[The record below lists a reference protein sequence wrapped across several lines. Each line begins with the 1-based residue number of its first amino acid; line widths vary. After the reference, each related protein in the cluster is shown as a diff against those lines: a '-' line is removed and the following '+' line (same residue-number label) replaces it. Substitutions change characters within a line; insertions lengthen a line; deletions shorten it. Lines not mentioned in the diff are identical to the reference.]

1 MRASIKNPWSLSP
14 ENEEAMLGTL
24 LVLSIIALP
33 IALVYHGCREEPAA
47 EQAAMV
53 AGSQP
58 TVVRMCPDCAHRL
71 TCQECGRPLPSHTK
85 DQQK

>member
-1 MRASIKNPWSLSP
+1 MFPWFWFFGP
-14 ENEEAMLGTL
+14 DDAAVAAVML
-24 LVLSIIALP
+24 LVCFLIALP
-33 IALVYHGCREEPAA
+33 LALVYHGCREEPAT

>member
-1 MRASIKNPWSLSP
+1 MFPWFFGP
-14 ENEEAMLGTL
+14 DDAAAAAVL
-24 LVLSIIALP
+24 LVLFLIALP
-33 IALVYHGCREEPAA
+33 IALLYHGCREDSEAA
-47 EQAAMV
+47 QAAMA

-58 TVVRMCPDCAHRL
+58 AVVRLCPDCAHRL

>member
-1 MRASIKNPWSLSP
+1 MFPWFWFFGP
-14 ENEEAMLGTL
+14 DDAAVAAVML
-24 LVLSIIALP
+24 LVCFLIALP
-33 IALVYHGCREEPAA
+33 LALVYHGCREAPDA
-47 EQAAMV
+47 EQAAAMA

-58 TVVRMCPDCAHRL
+58 AVVRMCPDCEHRL

>member
-1 MRASIKNPWSLSP
+1 MFPWFWFFGP
-14 ENEEAMLGTL
+14 DDAAVAAVML
-24 LVLSIIALP
+24 LVCFLIALP
-33 IALVYHGCREEPAA
+33 LALVYHGCGEASGSDAA
-47 EQAAMV
+47 QAAMA

-58 TVVRMCPDCAHRL
+58 AVVRMCPDCAHRL